1 MMIIELRKN
10 LTKQDVLF
18 VSALDRQEI
27 ESKLYHVPAE
37 LIDQLTQI
45 QLQAKSNSYKEVWP
59 LAETFIIVFKN
70 QNAGKVIMQNNIE
83 SIQIIDLIIIKELR
97 NKGIGNAL
105 LSQLKSNA
113 QLKNKKLINLTVAKG
128 NPAINLYLRCGFLVK
143 KESDSQVY
151 MSLQCT

>member
-1 MMIIELRKN
+1 MMTIELRKN

-18 VSALDRQEI
+18 ASALDRQEI
-27 ESKLYHVPAE
+27 ESKLRHVPAE
-37 LIDQLTQI
+37 LIAQLSQI

-70 QNAGKVIMQNNIE
+70 QNAGKVIVQNNIE
-83 SIQIIDLIIIKELR
+83 SIQIIDLIIIEDLR
-97 NKGIGNAL
+97 NNGLGKAL
-105 LSQLKSNA
+105 LSKLKSNA

-128 NPAINLYLRCGFLVK
+128 NPAINLYLRCGFLVI

-151 MSLQCT
+151 MSLQLT